1 VAVRVSLVGLNA
13 SGISGIPRYTA
24 SLTQGI
30 DSIAHEFPRLELTL
44 ITARDF
50 ADSFSARQIAV
61 RALGPRRRGLPGSL
75 RLIAEQVAP
84 FLARSD
90 VLHFFDVNAP
100 LLAPKRFVTT
110 FHDASLRRTMAS
122 NFAPFRRG
130 YKLRLYPW
138 CLPRADAI
146 VAVSHFAK
154 AEVVRHFG
162 VDPDRIAVIHSGPG
176 LIAPPATVPSA
187 NGGSKLPVFERPY
200 LLFVGNLTASKNVPF
215 LVRAYQQAGVP
226 VDLVLA
232 GRPLEDMEAI
242 SRTLR
247 ETRPPQRVHI
257 VAEPSDAEIA
267 RLYDGATAFVFPSLY
282 EGFGFPPLEAMAHG
296 CPVLASDIPSL
307 REVSGDGA
315 MLLPLNELSWA
326 ESIRQVV
333 ADQRLRDVLRERGLR
348 NVDRYS
354 WQETARGVCG
364 LLESVGSAGSRDA
377 APLGGSHSGR
387 PS

>member
-1 VAVRVSLVGLNA
+1 VAVRVSLVALNA

-24 SLTQGI
+24 SLTRGI
-30 DSIAHEFPRLELTL
+30 DTIAHEFPRLELTL
-44 ITARDF
+44 VTTRDF
-50 ADSFSARQIAV
+50 ADSFPARQIAV

-75 RLIAEQVAP
+75 RLVVEQVAP

-100 LLAPKRFVTT
+100 LLAPNRRFVTT
-110 FHDASLRRTMAS
+110 FHDASLRRTVAS

-162 VDPDRIAVIHSGPG
+162 VDSDRVAVIHSGPG
-176 LIAPPATVPSA
+176 LIAPLVTVPSA
-187 NGGSKLPVFERPY
+187 NGGPGKLPAFERPY

-242 SRTLR
+242 TRTLR
-247 ETRPPQRVHI
+247 ETRPPQQVHL
-257 VAEPSDAEIA
+257 VAEPTDAEIA

-307 REVSGDGA
+307 REVSGAGA
-315 MLLPLNELSWA
+315 MLVPLNEMSWA
-326 ESIRQVV
+326 ESIRRVV
-333 ADQRLRDVLRERGLR
+333 ADQRLRDDLRERGLR
-348 NVDRYS
+348 NVNRYS

-364 LLESVGSAGSRDA
+364 LLESVGSARSRDCAPLSGSR
-377 APLGGSHSGR
+377 
-387 PS
+387 PSQ